1 MNPGT
6 VDASGDAEAEIVS
19 ALLPLAG
26 PKPAAAARE
35 QIAAALRRLVWNSPH
50 GDKRCNGHHTPVDP
64 SHEHLPPRMR
74 QTLQRLLAG
83 DSEKQIAQHLG
94 RSRHTVHVYVKA
106 IYKRFGVC
114 SRSELL
120 ARWILV

>member
-1 MNPGT
+1 MNPRT
-6 VDASGDAEAEIVS
+6 VDASRDAEAAIVS

-26 PKPAAAARE
+26 PRPTAAARE
-35 QIAAALRRLVWNSPH
+35 QVAAALRRLVWNAPRREIP
-50 GDKRCNGHHTPVDP
+50 GNGHHLRFDP
-64 SHEHLPPRMR
+64 PSDALPPRMR

-114 SRSELL
+114 SR
-120 ARWILV
+120 